1 MTVYL
6 DPGAVAERLGVSR
19 RTAMNLMMDMH
30 PSVIC
35 GNERKR
41 IRVSEESLNAWM
53 ELKAANTKPI
63 AAKAVGCKKR
73 LQRR

>member
-19 RTAMNLMMDMH
+19 RTAINMMMDMH

-41 IRVSEESLNAWM
+41 IRVSEDSLEAWM
-53 ELKAANTKPI
+53 ELKASNTKPI
-63 AAKAVGCKKR
+63 VSKTVGCKKK